1 MCPTQPPLLTRRA
14 RDMRHVLTDAE
25 NKLWFTLRNR
35 QFFGMKFRRQ
45 VPVGNYIADFLCFER
60 NLIVEVDG
68 GQHSDSIYDA
78 KRDSW
83 LQSEGYRVMR
93 FSNHDVLTNME
104 GVLTTL
110 ARNLEL
116 KW

>member
-14 RDMRHVLTDAE
+14 RDMRHVPTDAE

-60 NLIVEVDG
+60 NFIVEVDG
-68 GQHSDSIYDA
+68 GQHGDSTYDA
-78 KRDSW
+78 KRDLW
-83 LQSEGYRVMR
+83 LQSEGYKVMR

-104 GVLTTL
+104 SVLATL

>member
-1 MCPTQPPLLTRRA
+1 
-14 RDMRHVLTDAE
+14 
-25 NKLWFTLRNR
+25 
-35 QFFGMKFRRQ
+35 MKFRRQ

-68 GQHSDSIYDA
+68 GQHGDSTYDA
-78 KRDSW
+78 KRDLW

-104 GVLTTL
+104 SVLATL